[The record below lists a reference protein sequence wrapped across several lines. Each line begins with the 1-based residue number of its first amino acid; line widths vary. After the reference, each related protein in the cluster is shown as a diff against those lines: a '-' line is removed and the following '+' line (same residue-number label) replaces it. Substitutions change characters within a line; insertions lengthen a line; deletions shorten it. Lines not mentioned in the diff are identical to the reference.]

1 MINDYTWLLFLH
13 LECRNESNFTNI
25 IKLTATFQLKSEKA
39 GTYCVGNAGPS
50 FGQAQTYFAV
60 KPLLGSQHSAFNDFV
75 FNNDRDI
82 GNNKNTAHIRFP
94 SQRPHTKLND
104 NEQTNSMDTKWS

>member
-1 MINDYTWLLFLH
+1 MKVIPPI
-13 LECRNESNFTNI
+13 S

-60 KPLLGSQHSAFNDFV
+60 KPLLGSQHSAFNNFISK
-75 FNNDRDI
+75 NDTDI
-82 GNNKNTAHIRFP
+82 RNNKKTAHIRFP

-104 NEQTNSMDTKWS
+104 NEQTNSMDTE